1 MEFVGFFKLRDEKF
15 LYIDLD
21 GEGEWGGMLKKL
33 IGKWGLSILLI

>member
-21 GEGEWGGMLKKL
+21 GEGEWGDVKKVDR
-33 IGKWGLSILLI
+33 